1 MKRVLILIF
10 FLSIFSTSCNSS
22 KFGQSNKDTNITDNI
37 AKQQLYGEWTV
48 KREITSGPVTA
59 YGEKELKEIL
69 ANKIAYS
76 ADSVSINNESFDNPN
91 YKFTKIDKND
101 FFQLTYVNL
110 EDLDIKSDSIT
121 QVDITA
127 DNNSNF
133 FGSLAYIK
141 SRDTIIVFDRGGFF
155 EMEKVQ

>member
-1 MKRVLILIF
+1 M
-10 FLSIFSTSCNSS
+10 
-22 KFGQSNKDTNITDNI
+22 
-37 AKQQLYGEWTV
+37 YGEWAV

-59 YGEKELKEIL
+59 YDEKELKEIL

-76 ADSVSINNESFDNPN
+76 ADSVRVNNESFDNPN

-110 EDLDIKSDSIT
+110 EDLDIKSDYIT
-121 QVDITA
+121 QADITA

-133 FGSLAYIK
+133 FGSLVYIK
-141 SRDTIIVFDRGGFF
+141 SSDTIIAFDRGGFF
-155 EMEKVQ
+155 EMKKVQ